1 MQVFQIKGLTGLI
14 VFILAVLGLLALF
27 IALPSAFLMVFW
39 NAVVFEGFEGPQIG
53 LLQGMLLWA
62 AALISLKLVMNPQV
76 SFQFKKVSDP
86 NDKRL
91 K

>member
-1 MQVFQIKGLTGLI
+1 MQVFQIKGLSGLI
-14 VFILAVLGLLALF
+14 VFILAMLGLLALF

-53 LLQGMLLWA
+53 LFQGMLLWA
-62 AALISLKLVMNPQV
+62 AVLISLKLVMNPQI

-86 NDKRL
+86 NDKGL

>member
-1 MQVFQIKGLTGLI
+1 MQVFQIKGLSGLI
-14 VFILAVLGLLALF
+14 VFILAVLGLLALLML
-27 IALPSAFLMVFW
+27 LPSAFLMVFW

-53 LLQGMLLWA
+53 LFQGMLLWVA
-62 AALISLKLVMNPQV
+62 TLILIKLVMNPQI

-86 NDKRL
+86 DDKHL